1 MDILVK
7 IEVNES
13 LEPVVS
19 GRELHKAL
27 GVETPYMKWFPR
39 MAGFQLRQICP
50 SSKRGR

>member
-19 GRELHKAL
+19 GRELHKQL
-27 GVETPYMKWFPR
+27 EVQSNYTTWFKR
-39 MAGFQLRQICP
+39 MCEYGF
-50 SSKRGR
+50 SENSD

>member
-27 GVETPYMKWFPR
+27 GEETHYMKWFPR
-39 MAGFQLRQICP
+39 MVEYGFT
-50 SSKRGR
+50 